1 MPAVKLMVSLI
12 WRTTNVQM
20 EPFSSHGP
28 KNHRLGTSQF
38 QTPTQ
43 SHIIDTVSTVHS
55 RPVGRQL
62 INLHIDADPIVMR
75 TQVTIIRQLC
85 QVRRCLPA
93 STFQSL
99 VQTLYFT
106 AGLLQRRHDRP
117 PCLSDAAATVGF
129 QFGCEAD
136 LWTSAV

>member
-1 MPAVKLMVSLI
+1 MEDNKRPDGTILLPWAKKPPAWDITVPD
-12 WRTTNVQM
+12 TY
-20 EPFSSHGP
+20 
-28 KNHRLGTSQF
+28 
-38 QTPTQ
+38 TQ

-106 AGLLQRRHDRP
+106 AGLWQRRHDRP